1 MPTEELEADYVI
13 VGAGASAMSFT
24 DVILAHSDRS
34 VIMVDRHAQPGGHW
48 NHAYSFVRLHQ
59 PSAFYGVDSRQ
70 LGRDVRDTDGSNAG
84 LFELATGRQV
94 LTYFDEV
101 MREQFLPTGRV
112 TFLPMS
118 EWLPDGTAVS
128 QLTGRWTRLKARR
141 RVVDARYIGSE
152 IPSLHTPRFTVD
164 PRVPFVPINGLT
176 GLSDSPSGYVVVG
189 GGKTG
194 ADACLWLLEQ
204 GVGADRIAWVRP
216 RDIWFINRERVQPDA
231 EQLSAFADLV
241 EASAQARDAD
251 DLVARL
257 EQVKLLLRT
266 DPDRWP
272 TMFRGATASP
282 AEVQE
287 LRRIER
293 VIRLG
298 HVTSIEPGV
307 VHLERGDVP
316 IDPGWLFVDCTA
328 EGVRSQPLVPIFQ
341 PDRITLQY
349 VVLFGSPTYS
359 AALIA
364 RVELASDDDH
374 EKNEALWPI
383 PVPNGNEDV
392 AAHILARLEGPPRWE
407 RLPGV
412 EEWNDASRLN
422 PGSWALAAATPE
434 DERAQAAIVA
444 ILERGD
450 AAQSNLLRMCTAG
463 SGSR

>member
-152 IPSLHTPRFTVD
+152 IPSLHTPKFTVD

-176 GLSDSPSGYVVVG
+176 SLSDSPSGYVVVG

-194 ADACLWLLEQ
+194 SVLATSGSSTASGCSLTRSSSPRSLTSSRQAPRHGTPTILSRGWSRRSCCCGRILTA
-204 GVGADRIAWVRP
+204 GRPCSVGRRP
-216 RDIWFINRERVQPDA
+216 RQRRFRSFVGS
-231 EQLSAFADLV
+231 SA
-241 EASAQARDAD
+241 S
-251 DLVARL
+251 
-257 EQVKLLLRT
+257 
-266 DPDRWP
+266 
-272 TMFRGATASP
+272 
-282 AEVQE
+282 
-287 LRRIER
+287 
-293 VIRLG
+293 
-298 HVTSIEPGV
+298 
-307 VHLERGDVP
+307 
-316 IDPGWLFVDCTA
+316 
-328 EGVRSQPLVPIFQ
+328 
-341 PDRITLQY
+341 
-349 VVLFGSPTYS
+349 
-359 AALIA
+359 
-364 RVELASDDDH
+364 
-374 EKNEALWPI
+374 
-383 PVPNGNEDV
+383 
-392 AAHILARLEGPPRWE
+392 
-407 RLPGV
+407 
-412 EEWNDASRLN
+412 
-422 PGSWALAAATPE
+422 
-434 DERAQAAIVA
+434 
-444 ILERGD
+444 
-450 AAQSNLLRMCTAG
+450 
-463 SGSR
+463 SGSAM